1 MTRDFHWLVMY
12 VYVVSYVIFIQRKI
26 DNVLNFNPSKFQ
38 LKRNKSSIFIAFSV
52 LPIFVYWIF
61 LDIINRGKS
70 AEKNRGKQI
79 GGKIASRV
87 KPGFVRLCL
96 CPTVFCP
103 VLPYWRPTPKL
114 FKMVLWNHLL
124 TQPFLSQPH
133 AIVTLCDNCAECC
146 ETCAERCASN
156 LLSNYSRSAPLPSV
170 RE

>member
-79 GGKIASRV
+79 GGKS
-87 KPGFVRLCL
+87 
-96 CPTVFCP
+96 P
-103 VLPYWRPTPKL
+103 VG
-114 FKMVLWNHLL
+114 
-124 TQPFLSQPH
+124 
-133 AIVTLCDNCAECC
+133 
-146 ETCAERCASN
+146 
-156 LLSNYSRSAPLPSV
+156 
-170 RE
+170 

>member
-1 MTRDFHWLVMY
+1 MY

-70 AEKNRGKQI
+70 AEKNRGKKI

-87 KPGFVRLCL
+87 KRHIETRPFVARHFVAFY
-96 CPTVFCP
+96 PTGDP
-103 VLPYWRPTPKL
+103 PP
-114 FKMVLWNHLL
+114 N
-124 TQPFLSQPH
+124 S
-133 AIVTLCDNCAECC
+133 
-146 ETCAERCASN
+146 
-156 LLSNYSRSAPLPSV
+156 SRWFYGTIF
-170 RE
+170 